1 MTPWSSTAPRPAR
14 PPWCTPPAALYY
26 GFCSPSG
33 QVREQDLDAF
43 ERAVTQPSW
52 RKL

>member
-1 MTPWSSTAPRPAR
+1 MNPWSPVVAKPAR
-14 PPWCTPPAALYY
+14 PAWCTPQAALYY

-43 ERAVTQPSW
+43 ERAVEAPW
-52 RKL
+52 RRL